1 VDLKQ
6 QIESALWP
14 ECRSSCIVFV
24 DGCLN
29 ENFSDISALP
39 SCCALQWSEEMATL
53 SIPPSVAVPV
63 PVQIVSV
70 FSKLSLAVLRLQ
82 ILLGQNARL
91 DIVEVLARE
100 GISADHIDARLDEGA
115 HLRIADQINSSKKAH
130 LHRFFCAALQRNAR
144 LNCFSCSKGALMLQR
159 DWQVF
164 LNGEGA
170 EVDLLGL
177 DDLSKDRQAHTRVCM
192 HHRAP
197 SSRSRQ
203 HFKKA
208 LQDKSRSNCEGK
220 IRIES
225 TAHHADAAQLCQNL
239 LLSDEASVIVKPF
252 LDIFAADVQAK
263 HGATFS
269 QPTDE
274 ELFYCQSRGISM
286 CEAKE
291 LWRQGF
297 CREIIDAI
305 EIPAMRQRCL

>member
-1 VDLKQ
+1 VDLDV
-6 QIESALWP
+6 LP

-24 DGCLN
+24 DGLYCESL
-29 ENFSDISALP
+29 SGLSALP
-39 SCCALQWSEEMATL
+39 SCCVLQRLDNTALL
-53 SIPPSVAVPV
+53 HV

-70 FSKLSLAVLRLQ
+70 FSQVSLAVLRLQ

-91 DIVEVLARE
+91 DIVQTIERQ
-100 GISADHIDARLDEGA
+100 GMSADHIDVRLDEGA
-115 HLRIADQINSSKKAH
+115 HLRMVDQIAPLKDAH
-130 LHRFFCAALQRNAR
+130 LQRFFRASLQRNAR
-144 LNCFSCSKGALMLQR
+144 LSCFSFSQGARMLQR

-164 LNGEGA
+164 LDGEGA
-170 EVDLLGL
+170 EADLKGL
-177 DDLSKDRQAHTRVCM
+177 DDLSEDRQAHTRVCM
-192 HHRAP
+192 HHCAP
-197 SSRSRQ
+197 STRSRQ

-225 TAHHADAAQLCQNL
+225 AAHHADAGQLCQNL
-239 LLSDEASVIVKPF
+239 LLSDEAVVTVKPF
-252 LDIFAADVQAK
+252 LDIFADDVQAR

-274 ELFYCQSRGISM
+274 ELFYCQARGISL

-297 CREIIDAI
+297 CREMIDAI
-305 EIPAMRQRCL
+305 EIPAMRARCL